1 MVQPIPSWK
10 INNKT
15 VKNIGFHFFPHVV
28 TLYVSFFEIGPFNQ
42 VTCYSKFLFGRVR
55 CCCPYSLIFRL
66 YLQTPAHPKQIYP
79 RFPFHQKTLPK
90 KAVVYS
96 SQVRFNPPS
105 PSPTSRFLFFRRGG
119 RPEHRGVNFFGQR
132 YCLGSWNWNF
142 DPFQVVPP
150 PCWELGVGP
159 RREFSRNR
167 EKEAGRLKKG

>member
-1 MVQPIPSWK
+1 MVQPLPSWK

-105 PSPTSRFLFFRRGG
+105 PSPTSRFFFSGG
-119 RPEHRGVNFFGQR
+119 AVDRNIGGWIFSAKGTVWAHETGTSIHFKSFLLLV
-132 YCLGSWNWNF
+132 GSWEL
-142 DPFQVVPP
+142 VPGESFP
-150 PCWELGVGP
+150 GIGKRKRAV
-159 RREFSRNR
+159 
-167 EKEAGRLKKG
+167 